1 MERPTVERHGFRRF
15 LHVSGKTNPH
25 ASRCASAGALIWKR
39 LVFREGDE
47 PLRKRGRAA
56 EALRLSYERA
66 SNLMAPMEPGMNA
79 SALKTLPQGAA
90 ALDRMRRKQGGR
102 VRAGSRAP

>member
-25 ASRCASAGALIWKR
+25 ASRCA
-39 LVFREGDE
+39 
-47 PLRKRGRAA
+47 KRGRAA